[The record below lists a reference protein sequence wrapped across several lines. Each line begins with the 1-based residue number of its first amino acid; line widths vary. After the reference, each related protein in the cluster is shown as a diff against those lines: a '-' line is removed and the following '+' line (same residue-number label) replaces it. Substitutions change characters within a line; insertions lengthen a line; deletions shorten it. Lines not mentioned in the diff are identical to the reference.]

1 MKSYITYFKLKFIS
15 GIQYR
20 AAALAG
26 ISTQFFFGFVFIM
39 VYYAFYKS
47 GSGTLPMKIGQL
59 STYLWLNQAFYALI
73 SQYYKDQELFNLIK
87 TGNIS
92 YELIR
97 PKNIYFMWY
106 FKLLGQRYAN
116 VTLRFLPIIIITIF
130 LPKPFNFSF
139 PSSFETFILFILTLF
154 VGSLLVVAISTLYP
168 VITLLTMNEKG
179 IVNIFIV
186 IADILSGL
194 VIPIPFFPKI
204 LKKVSNLLPFQYVSD
219 LPFRIYVENIGINEG
234 LIGLGIQLIWLLII
248 IIISYNIMNYNLK
261 RVVVQGG

>member
-1 MKSYITYFKLKFIS
+1 MKAYVTYFKLKFTT
-15 GIQYR
+15 GLQYR

-47 GSGTLPMKIGQL
+47 GSGHLPMEIGQL
-59 STYLWLNQAFYALI
+59 ITYLWLNQSLYALI
-73 SQYYKDQELFNLIK
+73 SQYYKDQELFNLIR
-87 TGNIS
+87 TGNLS

-116 VTLRFLPIIIITIF
+116 VALRFLPIIIITAF
-130 LPKPFNFSF
+130 LPGPFNFTLPTSLESF
-139 PSSFETFILFILTLF
+139 VVFILTLF
-154 VGSLLVVAISTLYP
+154 AGSLLVVAISTLYP

-179 IVNIFIV
+179 VVNIFVV
-186 IADILSGL
+186 IADLLSGL
-194 VIPIPFFPKI
+194 VIPIPFFPPLLRNI
-204 LKKVSNLLPFQYVSD
+204 SRLLPFQYVSD
-219 LPFRIYVENIGINEG
+219 LPFRIYVGNISVNEG
-234 LIGLGIQLIWLLII
+234 LIGLAIQVIWLLII
-248 IIISYNIMNYNLK
+248 IIISYIIMNHNLK

>member
-1 MKSYITYFKLKFIS
+1 MRAYFTYFKLKFAT
-15 GIQYR
+15 GLQYR

-47 GSGTLPMKIGQL
+47 GSGHLPMEIGEL
-59 STYLWLNQAFYALI
+59 STYLWLNQALYALI
-73 SQYYKDQELFNLIK
+73 SQYYKDPELFNLIK
-87 TGNIS
+87 TGNLS

-116 VTLRFLPIIIITIF
+116 VALRFLPIILITIF
-130 LPKPFNFSF
+130 LPIPFNFQAPASL
-139 PSSFETFILFILTLF
+139 EAFILFSLTLF
-154 VGSLLVVAISTLYP
+154 SGSLLVVAITSLYP

-179 IVNIFIV
+179 IVNIFV
-186 IADILSGL
+186 VSAELLSGI
-194 VIPIPFFPKI
+194 VIPIPFFPPL
-204 LKKVSNLLPFQYVSD
+204 LKKVSQILPFQYVSD
-219 LPFRIYVENIGINEG
+219 LPFRIYVGNISINNG
-234 LIGLGIQLIWLLII
+234 LIGLGIQVIWLFII
-248 IIISYNIMNYNLK
+248 ITLSYNIMNHNLK

>member
-1 MKSYITYFKLKFIS
+1 MKAYFTYFKLKFAT
-15 GIQYR
+15 GLQYR

-47 GSGTLPMKIGQL
+47 GSGHLPMEIGQL
-59 STYLWLNQAFYALI
+59 TTYLWLNQALFALI
-73 SQYYKDQELFNLIK
+73 SQYYKDQELFSLIR
-87 TGNIS
+87 TGNLS

-116 VTLRFLPIIIITIF
+116 VALRFLPIIIITIF
-130 LPKPFNFSF
+130 LPEPFNFSL
-139 PSSFETFILFILTLF
+139 PISLESFIVFILTLF
-154 VGSLLVVAISTLYP
+154 TGSLLVVAITTLYP

-179 IVNIFIV
+179 VVNIFVV

-194 VIPIPFFPKI
+194 VIPIPFFPPL
-204 LKKVSNLLPFQYVSD
+204 LKKVSQMLPFQYVSD
-219 LPFRIYVENIGINEG
+219 LPFRIYVGNISVNEG
-234 LIGLGIQLIWLLII
+234 LIGLGIQVIWLLII
-248 IIISYNIMNYNLK
+248 ITLSYNIMNHNLK